1 MDERTLRLPRLPE
14 ERQSER
20 REDAGR
26 YQSPTIEVIALD
38 CEISA
43 YAPDE
48 DDRPLF

>member
-1 MDERTLRLPRLPE
+1 MDERTLRSPKE
-14 ERQSER
+14 QQGERH
-20 REDAGR
+20 EDAGR